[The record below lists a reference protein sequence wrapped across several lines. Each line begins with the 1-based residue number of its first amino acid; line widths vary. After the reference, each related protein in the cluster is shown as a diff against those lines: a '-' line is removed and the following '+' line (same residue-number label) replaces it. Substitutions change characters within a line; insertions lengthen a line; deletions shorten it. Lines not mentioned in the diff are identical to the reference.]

1 MPKIKTHK
9 ATAKRIRTTG
19 SKKKKKLQQRS
30 CTQGHFNARDRGKD
44 TRAKRSDKGI
54 HSSNRKKV
62 KRAIPYS

>member
-9 ATAKRIRTTG
+9 ATAKRVKTTG
-19 SKKKKKLQQRS
+19 SKKKLIQRS

-62 KRAIPYS
+62 KRALPYS